1 MAVNIPGLVAVLV
14 FYVII
19 LLVGI
24 VAGRKKRSTDDF
36 ILAGRSMNSLVSVFS
51 ITATVV
57 GGAYINGTAESMAS
71 MGLAWSLVP
80 PGFFLGALIVAFV
93 YAPKLHRLGCVT
105 MFDPLQKKYG
115 KYVGG
120 LLFFPEVMGDLF
132 WAAAILAALGSTMAI
147 VLDVQSWIMIL
158 VSGVVAAVYTC
169 VGGLQSVAYTDILQ
183 LVFIIIGLVVSF
195 PFAMQHPAVDFR
207 SITSTWTGQVPVAMI
222 GSYIDVCLLLVFG
235 AIPWQAFYQR
245 VLACR
250 TAQVAR
256 VSIALA
262 SVLVIVLGVPPLI
275 MGAIGA
281 ATDWNQTSY
290 EGTIPLS
297 PEMQSS
303 ILPLVLNYLCPL
315 PVSMVGLGAISAA
328 VMSSA
333 DSVNLAAS
341 SVAAKNIYNDIFRP
355 KASDREVL
363 WVMRISSL
371 IFAGGA
377 CALAIVSKSVYGLFV
392 ACSDLMYVIQFPQ
405 FTCALW
411 ASWANG
417 YGSVIGFIVAL
428 ILRIGAGEPLLNVK
442 PFIRFPFYDE
452 VYGQL
457 FPFRTLIAVVSF
469 ATILSISAITNL
481 LFTNRILPA
490 SRDVLNPSGRHTS
503 IPTNT
508 EKNGMKF
515 LSSEEIA
522 L

>member
-24 VAGRKKRSTDDF
+24 VAGRKKRSTNDF
-36 ILAGRSMNSLVSVFS
+36 ILAGRSMNSVVSVFS
-51 ITATVV
+51 IT
-57 GGAYINGTAESMAS
+57 
-71 MGLAWSLVP
+71 
-80 PGFFLGALIVAFV
+80 VAFV

-105 MFDPLQKKYG
+105 MLDPLQKKYG
-115 KYVGG
+115 KFVGG
-120 LLFFPEVMGDLF
+120 LLFFPELMGDLF

-147 VLDVQSWIMIL
+147 LLDVQSWIMIL
-158 VSGVVAAVYTC
+158 VSGMVAAVYTC

-183 LVFIIIGLVVSF
+183 LVFIVIGLVVSF
-195 PFAMQHPAVDFR
+195 PFAMQHPAVDFS
-207 SITSTWTGQVPVAMI
+207 SISSTWTGQVPVNMI

-235 AIPWQAFYQR
+235 AIPWQLTPTYGEH
-245 VLACR
+245 
-250 TAQVAR
+250 VAW
-256 VSIALA
+256 
-262 SVLVIVLGVPPLI
+262 VPPLTPTNSQHVPWVPPLTPTN
-275 MGAIGA
+275 GEHVAWVPPLTPTNGQHVA
-281 ATDWNQTSY
+281 WVPPLTPTNGEHVAWVPPLKPTNDWNQTSY
-290 EGTIPLS
+290 EGAIPLS

-377 CALAIVSKSVYGLFV
+377 CALAIVSKSVFGLFV
-392 ACSDLMYVIQFPQ
+392 ACGDLIYVIQFPQ

-417 YGSVIGFIVAL
+417 YGSVVGFIVAL
-428 ILRIGAGEPLLNVK
+428 ILRIGAGEPLLNFQ
-442 PFIRFPFYDE
+442 PFIRFPLYDE

-457 FPFRTLIAVVSF
+457 FPFRTLIAIISF
-469 ATILSISAITNL
+469 VTILSISAATNL
-481 LFTNRILPA
+481 LFKNRILPA
-490 SRDVLNPSGRHTS
+490 SLDVLNPSGRHTKVDTNT
-503 IPTNT
+503 PTST
-508 EKNGMKF
+508 EKNGMKSP
-515 LSSEEIA
+515 SSEEIA